1 MYEDLG
7 KCSRWNID
15 STGTGLG
22 TSIWYVYVAERTDK
36 FDYVQI
42 FIIIMEKVQ
51 LEYRHGGTP
60 GLRVVFTLQKWSL
73 TLALT
78 TTAGKKQLLLIILN
92 KSNCRDTITGRK

>member
-1 MYEDLG
+1 MYDDLET
-7 KCSRWNID
+7 CSRWNIPVD

-22 TSIWYVYVAERTDK
+22 IWYVYVAERPDK

-51 LEYRHGGTP
+51 LEYRQGGTP

-78 TTAGKKQLLLIILN
+78 NTAGKKQLLLIILN